1 MDFAEAFGLE
11 KSYVEGI
18 EEAICFISLGP
29 HAASTTY
36 QLGF

>member
-1 MDFAEAFGLE
+1 MDFAKAFGLE
-11 KSYVEGI
+11 KSYVEGS
-18 EEAICFISLGP
+18 EEAIYFISLTP